1 MKKTLK
7 SCVDKSPPLRAQAL
21 PAGAGAGGHDGDV
34 PGDDDDTLGSP
45 DTPHTCNTRQVWAPG
60 HVAREQTPDTRLET
74 RARIWDTLS
83 SCWLCDWGCV
93 CHTKHKH

>member
-1 MKKTLK
+1 MIDINKHFLAKIYFCESFQHARLSLHHNMKYYLLYFKMKKTFK

-45 DTPHTCNTRQVWAPG
+45 DTPHTCNTRQV
-60 HVAREQTPDTRLET
+60 
-74 RARIWDTLS
+74 
-83 SCWLCDWGCV
+83 
-93 CHTKHKH
+93 